1 MGKSRKTTVAKPTP
15 RKTSRKPAR
24 SSLGAQIAGLREL
37 TIHDLR
43 ILWRREH
50 GGEPPVP
57 LTRDLMVRAIAYR
70 MQEPWTSRSPG
81 RLRSS
86 CSGFLRRADNPIPNR
101 QFADGD
107 VSYLAAP
114 NPPAA
119 TVSGS
124 VSG

>member
-50 GGEPPVP
+50 GGEPP
-57 LTRDLMVRAIAYR
+57 A
-70 MQEPWTSRSPG
+70 WTSRSPG
-81 RLRSS
+81 RHRSN

-107 VSYLAAP
+107 VSYLAAA